1 MAGVKGQVQRR
12 GVERRKA
19 IVQAAL
25 DLFTLRGAR
34 GTSVADIAERVGI
47 SAPAVL
53 HHFGTK
59 NDLLLAVVEE
69 RDRRG
74 QAEFMALLGDGG
86 IPGLSRMVEA
96 AEAYE
101 KERDLLACYVVL
113 EAENLQEG
121 DVAHQYFVERA
132 QILRAVMADAIEKG
146 QARGEIRPD
155 IDPASKATEIVAFLA
170 GAAVQWALDSSLS
183 LPAMYRSYFDALI
196 RDIAA

>member
-74 QAEFMALLGDGG
+74 QSEFLELLGDGG
-86 IPGLSRMVEA
+86 IRGLSRMVEA

-113 EAENLQEG
+113 EAENLQVG
-121 DVAHQYFVERA
+121 DIAHRYFLERA
-132 QILRAVMADAIEKG
+132 EMLRAVMADAIEKG
-146 QARGEIRPD
+146 QARHEIRTD
-155 IDPASKATEIVAFLA
+155 LDVQAKASEIVAFFA
-170 GAAVQWALDSSLS
+170 GAAVQWALDPSLS
-183 LPAMYRSYFDALI
+183 LPALYRSYFDTLI
-196 RDIAA
+196 RDIAL

>member
-34 GTSVADIAERVGI
+34 GTSIADIADRVGI

-59 NDLLLAVVEE
+59 NDLLLAVVAE

-74 QAEFMALLGDGG
+74 ETPFMELIGDGG
-86 IPGLSRMVEA
+86 LKGIARMVEA
-96 AEAYE
+96 AAGYE
-101 KERDLLACYVVL
+101 SERGLMSCYVVL

-121 DVAHQYFVERA
+121 DVAHEYFVQRA
-132 QILRAVMADAIEKG
+132 EVLRSVMADCIEKG
-146 QARGEIRPD
+146 QARGEIRSD
-155 IDPASKATEIVAFLA
+155 VDPEAKAAEMVAFMA
-170 GAAVQWALDSSLS
+170 GAAVQWALDERLSLS
-183 LPAMYRSYFDALI
+183 GMYRSYIDMVI
-196 RDIAA
+196 RDLAA

>member
-25 DLFTLRGAR
+25 ELFTLRGAR
-34 GTSVADIAERVGI
+34 GTSVADIAEQVGI

-74 QAEFMALLGDGG
+74 EPVLLDLIGDGG
-86 IPGLSRMVEA
+86 LKGFSGMVEA
-96 AEAYE
+96 AVGYE
-101 KERDLLACYVVL
+101 KERGLMACYVVL

-121 DVAHQYFVERA
+121 DIAHQYFVERA
-132 QILRAVMADAIEKG
+132 EVLRAVMADCIMKG
-146 QARGEIRPD
+146 QDRGEIRAD
-155 IDPASKATEIVAFLA
+155 VDPEAKGAEIVAFLS
-170 GAAVQWALDSSLS
+170 GAAVQWSLDPSLS
-183 LPAMYRSYFDALI
+183 LTAMYRSYFDALI
-196 RDIAA
+196 RDLAT

>member
-34 GTSVADIAERVGI
+34 GTSVADIAEQVGI

-74 QAEFMALLGDGG
+74 EPVLLDLIGDGG
-86 IPGLSRMVEA
+86 LKGFSRMVEA
-96 AEAYE
+96 AQDYE
-101 KERDLLACYVVL
+101 KERGLMACYVVL
-113 EAENLQEG
+113 EAENLQKG
-121 DVAHQYFVERA
+121 DIAHEYFVERA
-132 QILRAVMADAIEKG
+132 EVLRAVMADCIMKG
-146 QARGEIRPD
+146 QARGEIRAD
-155 IDPASKATEIVAFLA
+155 VDPEAKGAEIVAFLS
-170 GAAVQWALDSSLS
+170 GAAVQWSLDPSLS
-183 LPAMYRSYFDALI
+183 LTAMYHSYFDALI
-196 RDIAA
+196 RDLAA

>member
-25 DLFTLRGAR
+25 ELFTLRGAR

-74 QAEFMALLGDGG
+74 ETPFLELVGDGG
-86 IPGLSRMVEA
+86 LTGFSRMVEA
-96 AEAYE
+96 AKEYE
-101 KERDLLACYVVL
+101 NERGLMACYVVL

-132 QILRAVMADAIEKG
+132 QVLRAVMADCIVKG
-146 QARGEIRPD
+146 QARGEIRGD
-155 IDPASKATEIVAFLA
+155 VDPEAKGAEIVAFLA
-170 GAAVQWALDSSLS
+170 GAAVQWALDPSLS
-183 LPAMYRSYFDALI
+183 LTGMYRTYFDALT
-196 RDIAA
+196 RDLSA

>member
-34 GTSVADIAERVGI
+34 GTSIADIADRVGI

-59 NDLLLAVVEE
+59 NDLLLAVVAE

-74 QAEFMALLGDGG
+74 ETPFMELIGDGG
-86 IPGLSRMVEA
+86 LKGLARMVEA
-96 AEAYE
+96 AGGYE
-101 KERDLLACYVVL
+101 SERGLMSCYVVL

-121 DVAHQYFVERA
+121 DVAHEYFLQRA
-132 QILRAVMADAIEKG
+132 EVLRAVMADCIQKG
-146 QARGEIRPD
+146 QDRGEIRGNV
-155 IDPASKATEIVAFLA
+155 DPQAKAAEMVAFMA
-170 GAAVQWALDSSLS
+170 GAAVQWALDDRLSLS
-183 LPAMYRSYFDALI
+183 GMYRSYIDMVI
-196 RDIAA
+196 RDLAT